1 MCGTP
6 PFTSLAGHNLRF
18 PYNRVPEGRITM
30 RMSLVL
36 AASLVAAHA
45 QNWPSFRGPGATGVL
60 DIRRPAPTS
69 WDINSNRN
77 IAWRLA
83 IPGLGHSSPIVWG
96 DHIFVTTAVSSDP
109 KSVFQYPLAGALD
122 RRTDLSKHQFKLYCI
137 DKKTG
142 KIVWESVA
150 AERVPRVARHPHNS
164 YASATPATDGKR
176 IVAFFGSEGL
186 YAFDLDGKL
195 LWKQEVGPLDQGA
208 FDLPDYQWGSASS
221 PIIYKDLV
229 IVQCDQQKGSFV
241 AAFDAATGKPVWRTS
256 REALPSWATPTV
268 FEGGSRAELVTNG
281 AEYFRG
287 YDPTSGRELW
297 RIKGTSM
304 ISVPTPFAAHGLIY
318 LASGY
323 YRYIQPIVAL
333 KPGAA
338 GDVKPEQV
346 AWRTEKG
353 APYLPTPIVYGDYFY
368 AFNHR
373 GILTVYDATTG
384 ARIYEQR
391 LAPGAFASSP
401 VAASGRLY
409 AASEDGDVYV
419 VKAGPKFE
427 LLATNKMGEVVMATP
442 ALADGMLIVRGL
454 NHLFAIAE

>member
-1 MCGTP
+1 
-6 PFTSLAGHNLRF
+6 
-18 PYNRVPEGRITM
+18 M

>member
-1 MCGTP
+1 MK
-6 PFTSLAGHNLRF
+6 PFAALVS
-18 PYNRVPEGRITM
+18 
-30 RMSLVL
+30 VL
-36 AASLVAAHA
+36 AATLAAAHA

-60 DIRRPAPTS
+60 DSARGAPVS
-69 WDINSNRN
+69 WDIEASRN
-77 IAWRLA
+77 VAWRTV

-96 DHIFVTTAVSSDP
+96 DRIFVTTAVSSDP
-109 KSVFQYPLAGALD
+109 TKSVFQYPLAGDLD
-122 RRTDLSKHQFKLYCI
+122 RRTDLAKQQFKIYCL
-137 DKKTG
+137 DKRTG
-142 KIVWESVA
+142 KIIWEKVA
-150 AERVPRVARHPHNS
+150 AEMAPRVARHPHNS

-176 IVAFFGSEGL
+176 VVAFFGSEGL
-186 YAFDLDGKL
+186 YAFDLDGSP
-195 LWKQEVGPLDQGA
+195 LWKQDVGVLDQGA

-221 PIIYKDLV
+221 PIIYKNLV
-229 IVQCDQQKGSFV
+229 IVQCDQQKGSFL
-241 AAFDAATGKPVWRTS
+241 AAFDAATGKPVWRTP

-268 FEGGSRAELVTNG
+268 YEGVDRAELVTNG

-287 YDPTSGRELW
+287 YDPVTGKELW

-323 YRYIQPIVAL
+323 YRFIQPIVAL
-333 KPGAA
+333 KPGAT
-338 GDVKPEQV
+338 GDVPSGRM

-373 GILTVYDATTG
+373 GILTVYNARTG
-384 ARIYEQR
+384 DRIYEQR
-391 LAPGAFASSP
+391 LAPGAFSSSP
-401 VAASGRLY
+401 VAAAGRLY

-419 VKAGPKFE
+419 VKAGPTFE
-427 LLATNKMGEVVMATP
+427 LLASNKMGEVVMATP

-454 NHLFAIAE
+454 NHLFGIAE

>member
-1 MCGTP
+1 MRY
-6 PFTSLAGHNLRF
+6 SSALAF
-18 PYNRVPEGRITM
+18 AF
-30 RMSLVL
+30 L
-36 AASLVAAHA
+36 AAAYA

-60 DIRRPAPTS
+60 DTPHGAPIS
-69 WDINSNRN
+69 WDTAANHNV
-77 IAWRLA
+77 AWRTA

-96 DHIFVTTAVSSDP
+96 GRIFVTTAVSSDP
-109 KSVFQYPLAGALD
+109 KSVFQYPLAGQLD
-122 RRTDLSKHQFKLYCI
+122 RRTDTSKHQFKLYCL
-137 DKKTG
+137 DKRTG
-142 KIVWESVA
+142 KIIWEKVA
-150 AERVPRVARHPHNS
+150 AERAPRVTRHPHNS

-195 LWKQEVGPLDQGA
+195 LWNQDVGALDQGA

-221 PIIYKDLV
+221 PVIYKNLV
-229 IVQCDQQKGSFV
+229 IVQCDQQKGSFL
-241 AAFDAATGKPVWRTS
+241 AAFDVATGKPVWRTA

-268 FEGGSRAELVTNG
+268 YESGDRAELVTNG

-287 YDPTSGRELW
+287 YDPVTGKELW

-323 YRYIQPIVAL
+323 FRYIQPIVAL
-333 KPGAA
+333 KPGSA
-338 GDVKPEQV
+338 GDVPPERV

-373 GILTVYDATTG
+373 GILTVYNASTG
-384 ARIYEQR
+384 ERIYEQR
-391 LAPGAFASSP
+391 LAAGAFASSP
-401 VAASGRLY
+401 VASAGRLY
-409 AASEDGDVYV
+409 SASEDGDVYV
-419 VKAGPKFE
+419 VRAGPKFD

-442 ALADGMLIVRGL
+442 ALSDGMLIIRGL
-454 NHLFAIAE
+454 NHLFGIAE